1 MTPRIPT
8 ARMAEALRKSHGN
21 LKLAAQ
27 MVGCSRE
34 AIRIRSEKV
43 KELQDIINEER
54 EAVIDVAESALYTKT
69 LEGDMR
75 AIEFTL
81 RTIGKHRGYVEKTQ
95 NEITGK
101 DGTALTL
108 TVVDPRKND

>member
-1 MTPRIPT
+1 MRNTIPT
-8 ARMAEALRKSHGN
+8 EKMAEALRRSHGN

-27 MVGCSRE
+27 MIGCNRE
-34 AIRIRSEKV
+34 TIRLRTEKV
-43 KELQDIINEER
+43 KSLRDIINEER
-54 EAVIDVAESALYTKT
+54 EAIIDVAESALYTKT

-101 DGTALTL
+101 DGAALTL